1 MTELTENWE
10 IPREELT
17 DAELAPPQNFIGPR
31 FYPPKYLYCCVCG
44 AHVKIADKYRRA
56 RRANC
61 CRQH

>member
-31 FYPPKYLYCCVCG
+31 VYPPKYLYCHVCR
-44 AHVKIADKYRRA
+44 AHVKVADKYRRA

-61 CRQH
+61 GQH